1 MASPLLAPAKV
12 HYPSSDGRPM
22 AESDFQRTP
31 LTYAVD
37 RLRHHFRDRRD
48 VYVSGNLLL
57 YYEEG
62 NPRAVVA
69 PDVFVVL
76 GVANADR
83 ASYRLWEERKVP
95 DFVLEITSRTTH
107 REDQGRKREVYR
119 GLGVREYWQYDPTGD
134 YLEPPLQGLELSAGE
149 YRRLPG
155 RELADGTL
163 ALASGVLGLELRL
176 TERGLRFHDPAT
188 GQDLPNLAE
197 TDEARERE
205 QQARERERQARQAAE
220 TRLAQEA
227 AARQQEAAARAAAEA
242 RVAELEALLR
252 WERGSDSGQDGSPP
266 APRQGR

>member
-37 RLRHHFRDRRD
+37 RLRQHFRSRRD

-57 YYEEG
+57 YHEEG

-76 GVANADR
+76 GVSSADR
-83 ASYRLWEERKVP
+83 SSYRLWEEAKGP
-95 DFVLEITSRTTH
+95 DFVLEITSRSTY
-107 REDQGRKREVYR
+107 REDQGRKRELYR
-119 GLGVREYWQYDPTGD
+119 SLGVREYWQYDPTGD
-134 YLEPPLQGLELSAGE
+134 YPEPPLQGLDLSAGE
-149 YRRLPG
+149 YRRLSG
-155 RELADGTL
+155 RKLADGTL
-163 ALASGVLGLELRL
+163 ALVSGVLGLELRL
-176 TERGLRFHDPAT
+176 TERGLRFHDPET

-197 TDEARERE
+197 TDEAREL
-205 QQARERERQARQAAE
+205 ERQARQAAE
-220 TRLAQEA
+220 MRPAQEA
-227 AARQQEAAARAAAEA
+227 AARDAAQA

-252 WERGSDSGQDGSPP
+252 RERGSDSPH
-266 APRQGR
+266 